1 MDEVFSM
8 FFSTGGMAS
17 PFTDMDDFIKILEG
31 DNDKRTRKMFRDL
44 GKGYRP
50 KGGRAGL
57 AAKKKEKQAMK
68 MMEKQMMGDLLG
80 GGMGGGMEEMM
91 MAMIMETVS
100 GDIDDFDQF
109 DKMMN
114 GKSGKG
120 KVPGMTKDEIKMM
133 EMMEQMMGGKPK
145 KKAKAKSDDE
155 WQTDSDGEEKTGANQ
170 AADDDDGWE
179 TDSN

>member
-1 MDEVFSM
+1 
-8 FFSTGGMAS
+8 
-17 PFTDMDDFIKILEG
+17 
-31 DNDKRTRKMFRDL
+31 
-44 GKGYRP
+44 
-50 KGGRAGL
+50 
-57 AAKKKEKQAMK
+57 
-68 MMEKQMMGDLLG
+68 MEKQMMGDLLG

-133 EMMEQMMGGKPK
+133 EMME
-145 KKAKAKSDDE
+145 
-155 WQTDSDGEEKTGANQ
+155 
-170 AADDDDGWE
+170 
-179 TDSN
+179 